1 MADRNVSKGIFDNT
15 QLTFTCSK
23 LTVETLEKGVK
34 LCSKLTTTTLEPR
47 QRRFGVV
54 IVNFEHS
61 FTPFSIDS
69 IVKFEQI
76 NVGWVINETRNAR
89 AQRKSMK
96 LILTLKLILN

>member
-1 MADRNVSKGIFDNT
+1 M
-15 QLTFTCSK
+15 
-23 LTVETLEKGVK
+23 ETLEKGVK

-47 QRRFGVV
+47 HWRRFGVV